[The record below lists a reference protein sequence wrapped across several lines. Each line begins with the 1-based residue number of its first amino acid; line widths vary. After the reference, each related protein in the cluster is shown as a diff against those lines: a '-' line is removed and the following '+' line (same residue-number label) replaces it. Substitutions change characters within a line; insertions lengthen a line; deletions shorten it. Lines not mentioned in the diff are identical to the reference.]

1 MDMFNSDFDYK
12 RDFIDRWNDGVKRAR
27 VWMVVLGVLLIL
39 AGGFA
44 ALAPLGL
51 YEFIQTAAG
60 IALIAYAVMQIASYM
75 GTPEL
80 FRSPALV
87 VMGVLNALLGIM
99 LLALPAYLTAG
110 TLVFLLGFLFIV
122 TGIERLTFA
131 RRMRYF
137 QLPHT
142 GMGIATG
149 IINLIVGI
157 VFLLMPMV
165 SSLVLGY
172 LMAAY
177 LVVGGVTVLIEAA
190 AMRSIDA

>member
-12 RDFIDRWNDGVKRAR
+12 REFIDRWNDGVKRAR
-27 VWMVVLGVLLIL
+27 GWMVVLGVLLIL

-60 IALIAYAVMQIASYM
+60 IALIVYAVMQIASYM
-75 GTPEL
+75 GTPEF
-80 FRSPALV
+80 FRSPALA

-122 TGIERLTFA
+122 TGVERLTFA

-137 QLPHT
+137 QLLHT
-142 GMGIATG
+142 GMGTATG

-190 AMRSIDA
+190 AMRPIDA

>member
-12 RDFIDRWNDGVKRAR
+12 REFIDRWNDGVKRAR
-27 VWMVVLGVLLIL
+27 GWMVVLGVLLIL

-60 IALIAYAVMQIASYM
+60 IALIVYAVMQIVSYM
-75 GTPEL
+75 GTPEF
-80 FRSPALV
+80 FRSPALA

-99 LLALPAYLTAG
+99 LLALPAYLTA
-110 TLVFLLGFLFIV
+110 FLFIV
-122 TGIERLTFA
+122 TGVERLTFA

-142 GMGIATG
+142 GMGTATG

-190 AMRSIDA
+190 AMRPIDA